1 MRPRQARRVNRLLA
15 LVGAGAMIAAAGL
28 VTAGEAHASPETNYL
43 SSLNNL
49 GIVIYDTQAA
59 LNTGYAICEAFNTT
73 RGDVVAENLWLR
85 TDVDDLVTAQ
95 AWVVIAGSTLCPWMF
110 HPERVAQAAFVD
122 GGMGGAIG

>member
-73 RGDVVAENLWLR
+73 RGDVVAENLYR
-85 TDVDDLVTAQ
+85 VTPFAEIPTREVAA
-95 AWVVIAGSTLCPWMF
+95 AWVVVAGATLCPW
-110 HPERVAQAAFVD
+110 HYRPERGVAL
-122 GGMGGAIG
+122 